1 MDLYQKLHGTTVD
14 SFKVGTKSQRITLTG
29 TNTGADTVDLVD
41 RDANKYTAD
50 STVFFTIYL
59 VAKDT
64 DTAAFE
70 IKGCYIAGVAGV
82 SGSVTNTF
90 VNSNSIPAPIVN
102 FSSSGTMTISCTGI
116 AGQNLAWTAAIDIVK
131 I

>member
-90 VNSNSIPAPIVN
+90 VNSNAIATPTVN
-102 FSSSGTMTISCTGI
+102 FTTSGLMSISCLGI
-116 AGQNLAWTAAIDIVK
+116 IGQNLSWSATIDIIK

>member
-14 SFKVGTKSQRITLTG
+14 SFKIGTKSQRITLTG

-41 RDANKYTAD
+41 RDGNKFTAD
-50 STVFFTIYL
+50 STVFFTVYI
-59 VAKDT
+59 VGQDS

-70 IKGCYIAGVAGV
+70 IKGCYISGVSGV

-90 VNSNSIPAPIVN
+90 VNSNAIAMPTIN
-102 FSSSGTMTISCTGI
+102 FTTNGLMTISCQGVS
-116 AGQNLAWTAAIDIVK
+116 GQNLAWTAAIDIVK